1 MVWVVVGKTVMSGF
15 SRVFFNSLW
24 EHLKPRGRDL
34 GETIRSSIDFSPIW
48 TIRIGNFSI
57 PVTGAMVSLVASA
70 LILIAL
76 SVWLRRGIRKHK
88 ISGKQALAEKL
99 YLVVID
105 LSESFGMNRRQ
116 AETVLPWTLTLGLY
130 IFVSNAIAVVQFPAA
145 AMNPAVPL
153 SLALFAVTL
162 IIVMGMRLLGLK
174 GFWYSLIDP
183 IPGLLPFNLLD
194 YLIKPVSLALR
205 LFGNVFGGFILL
217 QFVKTVVPLI
227 FPSVLGLWFDVA
239 AGLLQ
244 AVIFMYLT
252 TSYIGEVVEK
262 SNNTLERIAQKRQLS
277 EEKV

>member
-1 MVWVVVGKTVMSGF
+1 VVWVVVGKAVLSGF
-15 SRVFFNSLW
+15 SRIFFNRLW
-24 EHLKPRGRDL
+24 EHLKPGGRDL

-48 TIRIGNFSI
+48 TIRVGKLSI
-57 PVTGAMVSLVASA
+57 PVTGAMVSLVVSA
-70 LILIAL
+70 LILIVL
-76 SVWLRRGIRKHK
+76 GVWLRRGLRKHK

-99 YLVVID
+99 YLVVIN

-130 IFVSNAIAVVQFPAA
+130 IFVSNAIAVVQLPAA
-145 AMNPAVPL
+145 AMNPAVPF
-153 SLALFAVTL
+153 SLALFAVAL
-162 IIVMGMRLLGLK
+162 IIVMGIRLLGLK

-227 FPSVLGLWFDVA
+227 FPSILGLWFDVA